1 MLSTHANI
9 FNEIEL
15 LTYHREEALEWSVNL
30 LSIVGPNSDGRCLS
44 QRAKVI
50 GWLHLVLG
58 CPWNSPDKMH
68 DPLLKIKNHFKKI
81 NKSHQPNSF
90 FFFKQVWSKAGQ
102 ERRNSLPIG
111 NYTTSERWAVV
122 SSPTHKHNPSQKQK
136 SILKQKKKKKENW
149 KETQLLRCQ
158 P

>member
-90 FFFKQVWSKAGQ
+90 FFFLNKYGAKQGKNEETHSRLAITPPVRDEPLFPPQPTSITLVKNRNQFGNMGKSK
-102 ERRNSLPIG
+102 RKIG
-111 NYTTSERWAVV
+111 K
-122 SSPTHKHNPSQKQK
+122 KHS
-136 SILKQKKKKKENW
+136 
-149 KETQLLRCQ
+149 C
-158 P
+158 